1 MYLPLLKVIYLER
14 SILMK
19 KKYVTLMIVVI
30 MLVTASVA
38 YAASQGFVARL
49 SGGEEVPRRLT
60 DATGIATF
68 QLSED
73 GTALSYSVNVA
84 DIENVFAA
92 HIHCGPKH
100 VSGPVGVTLF
110 SGTPG
115 GGPIS
120 GTLAT
125 GTITAPDPG
134 NACGWA
140 DLAAVVAA
148 ITSNNAYVNVHTN
161 DGVAPPN
168 TGPGDFPGGEIRGQL
183 LPAPPVK

>member
-1 MYLPLLKVIYLER
+1 
-14 SILMK
+14 MK

-30 MLVTASVA
+30 LLITASVA
-38 YAASQGFVARL
+38 YAASQDFVANL
-49 SGGEEVPRRLT
+49 SGEHEVPRRLT
-60 DATGIATF
+60 DATGVATF

-73 GTALSYSVNVA
+73 GTALSYTVNVA

-92 HIHCGPKH
+92 HIHCGPKR
-100 VSGPVGVTLF
+100 VNGPIGVTLF
-110 SGTPG
+110 AGAVG

-120 GTLAT
+120 GTLAE
-125 GTITAPDPG
+125 GTITVPDSG

-140 DLAAVVAA
+140 DVAAVVAA

-183 LPAPPVK
+183 LVAPPVKGQ